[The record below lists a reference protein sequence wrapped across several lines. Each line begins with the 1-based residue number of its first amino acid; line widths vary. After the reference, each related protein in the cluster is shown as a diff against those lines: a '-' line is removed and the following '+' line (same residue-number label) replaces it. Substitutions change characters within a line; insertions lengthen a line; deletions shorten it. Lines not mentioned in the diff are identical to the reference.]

1 MRKKSHLPD
10 KMLTILTCWHW
21 TLVTHSWPSWDTG
34 WQSHF
39 QPTQPSLYGVRAACT
54 RQNEFVERK
63 GGGQERERGGKQ
75 MLVKMIKRFKL
86 LNTLWDDYESLSIV
100 NFLYFFWWYIFMNP
114 SFWYFRPPANTPTL
128 APSWRS
134 EPGEITHLTQED
146 LEGIVYKW
154 TKKLKL

>member
-1 MRKKSHLPD
+1 MRNQNGHHLRCYGTIMIIVIE
-10 KMLTILTCWHW
+10 MLTILTCWHW

-39 QPTQPSLYGVRAACT
+39 QPTQPSLYGVWAACT
-54 RQNEFVERK
+54 RQNF
-63 GGGQERERGGKQ
+63 GQNDKNIQATQHSLRW
-75 MLVKMIKRFKL
+75 
-86 LNTLWDDYESLSIV
+86 LWIIV
-100 NFLYFFWWYIFMNP
+100 NCKLFIFFWWHIFMNP

-134 EPGEITHLTQED
+134 EPGEKTHLTQED